1 MSFSLHA
8 QNIKTSSITW
18 SSSKITNYSTM
29 ETNEE
34 VNNLLSNTTSS
45 VVWKKSNGQNLQ
57 FTVGDVIGQWTNV
70 NSNGQITYELSND
83 QSRGNITFM
92 KTVDGIRARL
102 ILIDNSDQQTI
113 HEFIIDSF
121 LVQ

>member
-1 MSFSLHA
+1 
-8 QNIKTSSITW
+8 
-18 SSSKITNYSTM
+18 M